1 MNPSKDRIPAND
13 APALVARQP
22 VYDNAM
28 TVVAY
33 KLLYRAT
40 PSILGE
46 DAPDTLQT
54 SLRVIANAALEIGL
68 ERLAGGLPVHIRLPR
83 EMIVSG
89 LTVPIHPKRLVIE
102 VPAEHLVDNA
112 VLQGLAALRKL
123 GHHIALDNYL
133 PQGCDAAL
141 LEIAEM
147 VKINVSQAH
156 ADELPRMVADLKHRN
171 LKLIADDVETLEQFE
186 RCIGLGFAGF
196 QGNFLQHPQTFR
208 AQRVPTSRLGSLRL
222 VTTLQNEDFSVD
234 EVERLVSQDVA
245 ISFRVLRCINSSYYN
260 LPRKVDSIRQA
271 IVILGLDNLRQLCTL
286 VALQGF
292 DDRPPSLFVNAMTRA
307 RMCEQLGRLRGA
319 KDVGPY
325 FITGLFSMLNVLV
338 GMPMQDI
345 LKELPLARA
354 VTQALLEG
362 KGDLGEALQ
371 CARAYERAAWKTA
384 AFEGISPQLI
394 RAAYVDAVF
403 WAEEVRTQFAA

>member
-1 MNPSKDRIPAND
+1 VLK
-13 APALVARQP
+13 
-22 VYDNAM
+22 
-28 TVVAY
+28 
-33 KLLYRAT
+33 
-40 PSILGE
+40 
-46 DAPDTLQT
+46 
-54 SLRVIANAALEIGL
+54 GL
-68 ERLAGGLPVHIRLPR
+68 
-83 EMIVSG
+83 
-89 LTVPIHPKRLVIE
+89 
-102 VPAEHLVDNA
+102 D
-112 VLQGLAALRKL
+112 ALRKL

-133 PQGCDAAL
+133 PQGCDPAL
-141 LEIAEM
+141 LEVAEI

-156 ADELPRMVADLKHRN
+156 AGELPRMVADLKQRN

-208 AQRVPTSRLGSLRL
+208 AQRIPTSRLGSLRL

-234 EVERLVSQDVA
+234 EVERLVAQDVA

-307 RMCEQLGRLRGA
+307 RMCEQLGRLRGV

-338 GMPMQDI
+338 GLPMQDVV
-345 LKELPLARA
+345 KELPLAPA

-362 KGDLGEALQ
+362 TGDLGEALQ
-371 CARAYERAAWKTA
+371 CARAYERAAWKIA
-384 AFEGISPQLI
+384 SFEGISPQLI

-403 WAEEVRTQFAA
+403 WAEEARAQFAAA